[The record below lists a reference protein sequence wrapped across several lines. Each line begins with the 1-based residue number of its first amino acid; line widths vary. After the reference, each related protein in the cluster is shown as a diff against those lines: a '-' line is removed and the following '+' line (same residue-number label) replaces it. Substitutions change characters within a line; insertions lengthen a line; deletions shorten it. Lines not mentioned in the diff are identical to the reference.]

1 MKNRWVLIIIL
12 LLILI
17 IALAGASTLLWRFFI
32 FIAAVLLLSYAWS
45 RLAARGIHCR
55 VEKLPRFFQVGE
67 RFEMAFT
74 LTNRGVIP
82 TPLVEVQEETDLP
95 GYRNK
100 LGVSLTSRG
109 SYSWRTE
116 VHCQKRGRY
125 GTGVLKVRITDPLGF
140 FPVER
145 RIGEHQ
151 EITIYPATLELPFF
165 ERIPRRGKGTGSTRW
180 LDTETSPN
188 ASSVREYVSG
198 DSLRH
203 IHWHT
208 TAHTGNLMVREFDP
222 DRTGYGYN
230 EIWIVLDMRQASQLG
245 EGNETTEEYAVTIAA
260 SLAKKYLSAGKR
272 VGLIAAGDRSF
283 LLSPEPGEERL
294 QHILE
299 SLALLK
305 ATGNVPINNLLASR
319 AEHFGA
325 GSIVIIVMPSANPGI
340 AAPLRY
346 AIDRRARLI
355 AILLDSFSFGGVN
368 TPDNTPRSLNSS
380 DVSVYVVRQGM
391 EISQAL
397 DSQLD
402 SSRVHYIRGKTY
414 GER

>member
-1 MKNRWVLIIIL
+1 MKRRWVLIIIL

-17 IALAGASTLLWRFFI
+17 IALAGALTLLWRFFI
-32 FIAAVLLLSYAWS
+32 FISAVLLLSYIWS
-45 RLAARGIHCR
+45 RLTARGIQCH

-74 LTNRGVIP
+74 LTNRSTIP
-82 TPLVEVQEETDLP
+82 TPLIELQEDTDLP
-95 GYRNK
+95 GYLNK
-100 LGVSLTSRG
+100 LSVSLSSRG

-116 VHCQKRGRY
+116 VYCQRRGRY
-125 GTGVLKVRITDPLGF
+125 GAGVLKMRVTDPLGF

-151 EITIYPATLELPFF
+151 EITVYPATLDLPLF
-165 ERIPRRGKGTGSTRW
+165 ERTPRRGKGIGSTRW
-180 LDTETSPN
+180 LDSETSPN
-188 ASSVREYVSG
+188 ASSVREYISG

-230 EIWIVLDMRQASQLG
+230 EIWLVLDMRRASQLG
-245 EGNETTEEYAVTIAA
+245 EGNETTEEYGVTIAA
-260 SLAKKYLSAGKR
+260 SLAKKYLSAGKK

-283 LLSPEPGEERL
+283 LLTPEAGEERL
-294 QHILE
+294 QHILH

-305 ATGNVPINNLLASR
+305 ATGEVPINDLLASR

-325 GSIVIIVMPSANPGI
+325 GSIVIIIMPSANPGI

-346 AIDRRARLI
+346 AIDRRARVI

-368 TPDNTPRSLNSS
+368 TPANNVRSLNSS
-380 DVSVYVVRQGM
+380 GINAYVVRQGM
-391 EISQAL
+391 DIPRAL

-402 SSRVHYIRGKTY
+402 PSRLQYVRGKSY
-414 GER
+414 VER